1 MLIFLYFINISI
13 SVGMRSLISSQ
24 LYDSNDLI
32 LKSGYLKVTRSLSYV
47 ANLRQCY

>member
-13 SVGMRSLISSQ
+13 SGGRRTLISSQ

-32 LKSGYLKVTRSLSYV
+32 LKSAYLKE
-47 ANLRQCY
+47 